1 MKRYLYLFTLA
12 ASALMMSSAW
22 AQNIGVTMA
31 QFDDRFL
38 TNLRQ
43 AIQARADEL
52 GVNIQF
58 EDAQA
63 DIGRQLSQ
71 IQNFI
76 AQGVDA
82 IIVSLVDTSSTPQ
95 ITKLVLKA
103 GIPLVYVNRKP
114 FEETLPDGVYYVG
127 SDENVSGKLEGE
139 EIARLLNNKGK
150 VAIMMGILGD
160 ATTQLRTEGVEKVV
174 AEHPEM
180 EIVEKQPAKFQR
192 NEAMNLMNNWLV
204 SGTEIDAVAANNDEM
219 AIGAIMALKQ
229 AGKDPKEIIIGGV
242 DATSDALNEMKKGNL
257 DVTVFQNA
265 TAQGAGAL
273 DTALKVLKGEKVES
287 FVWIPF
293 ELVTPENYKEFLNK

>member
-1 MKRYLYLFTLA
+1 MKRYLFTLA
-12 ASALMMSSAW
+12 ASALMLSSAL
-22 AQNIGVTMA
+22 AQNIGVSMA

-43 AIQARADEL
+43 AMQARADEL

-71 IQNFI
+71 LQNFI

-82 IIVSLVDTSSTPQ
+82 IIISLVDTASTPGM
-95 ITKLVLKA
+95 TKLAVQA

-114 FEETLPDGVYYVG
+114 FEEELPKGVYYVG

-150 VAIMMGILGD
+150 IAIMMGILGD
-160 ATTQLRTEGVEKVV
+160 ATTELRTAGVEKV
-174 AEHPEM
+174 AAQHPDL

-192 NEAMNLMNNWLV
+192 NLAMDLMNNWLV
-204 SGTEIDAVAANNDEM
+204 SGTEIDAIAANNDEM
-219 AIGAIMALKQ
+219 AIGAIRAIEQ
-229 AGKDPKEIIIGGV
+229 AGKDPKKIIIGGV
-242 DATSDALNEMKKGNL
+242 DATDDALAEMAKGNL
-257 DVTVFQNA
+257 DVTVFQDA
-265 TAQGAGAL
+265 TAQGAGAV
-273 DTALKVLKGEKVES
+273 DTALKAVKGEKVDS

-293 ELVTPENYKEFLNK
+293 QLVTPENYKEFLKK